1 MKKKILVGLL
11 IGFLTLGLVAIV
23 GSETLL
29 EKEAALV
36 PEGFMR
42 IRIINN
48 TDRMMCHNT
57 YWLNHNIPG
66 IIGDAPVCGGEIQSG
81 ENHTFDRNI
90 SSGNFQGTRVYGTRW
105 FPCGPSRND
114 EEEYN
119 KYSND
124 VISEIP
130 EGTVIIEIYFD
141 HFRVIPRVRKNE

>member
-11 IGFLTLGLVAIV
+11 IGFLTLGFVAIV
-23 GSETLL
+23 GAETQL

-42 IRIINN
+42 IRIIND
-48 TDRMMCHNT
+48 TDKLMCHNT

-66 IIGDAPVCGGEIQSG
+66 ILGDAPVCGGEIQPG
-81 ENHTFDRNI
+81 KNHTFDKNI
-90 SSGNFQGTRVYGTRW
+90 SDWNFQGTRIYGTRW
-105 FPCGPSRND
+105 TLCRFYNNK
-114 EEEYN
+114 EEEYK

-130 EGTVIIEIYFD
+130 EGTAIIEIYFD
-141 HFRVIPRVRKNE
+141 HFRAIPRVRSK